1 MIDIDDALK
10 TIFDPKND
18 RRIVWTASILLER
31 LKIGWYPDIP
41 KQEYQSAKDVLAKLC
56 SDGQL
61 VQRPELHSRYTLR
74 ETAYM
79 RPDDTPGRNTGPTA
93 QET

>member
-1 MIDIDDALK
+1 MIDANDALK

-18 RRIVWTASILLER
+18 RRIIWTASILLER

-41 KQEYQSAKDVLAKLC
+41 KQEYESAKDVLAELYSSGKL
-56 SDGQL
+56 
-61 VQRPELHSRYTLR
+61 VKRPELHSRFTLR

-79 RPDDTPGRNTGPTA
+79 RPDDTRGRNIGPTA
-93 QET
+93 QEA